1 MSQTRTKLFRS
12 NQTQAVRLPRS
23 VAFNASVTEVE
34 IIAVGDSRII
44 TPAGAG
50 WDAWFDGPG
59 VSDDFMP
66 LREQPADQERE
77 GL

>member
-44 TPAGAG
+44 CPAGGG
-50 WDAWFDGPG
+50 WRAWFDEPG
-59 VSDDFMP
+59 VSDDFMQQ
-66 LREQPADQERE
+66 REQPADQERE
-77 GL
+77 GF